1 MRMTPRARGVLR
13 RLDRGRVE
21 QTPAPTAQ
29 NAVYGPALPDEST
42 VHLVLDLALRIGEVQ
57 MASGAGAA
65 DVTAT
70 ILAVT
75 NAYGMPHCE
84 VDVIFTSITISCH
97 RGTDAAPVT
106 ALRVVRSRSMD
117 YTRLC
122 DVETL
127 LRRITN
133 NALPAHDAHSDL
145 SKITTAQHPFPRWVA
160 TLAFAG
166 MAASIALLVGG
177 SWPLAE
183 LAAAITGIIDRI
195 GRVLNRRALPFFF
208 QQIVGGGLA
217 VGSVIALVGVNALP
231 SNTAPSAAIAA
242 AVVVLLSG
250 LSVVGAAQDAVTGYN
265 VTAAGRATEIALMTA
280 GLVVGVVLALRVG
293 AEFNVAAPSGAADT
307 TGVAKLPVQTIAG
320 AGAALF
326 FAVASYAP
334 PRVLIVAAPAG
345 ALGALTY
352 AGIFLTGLNPILA
365 SGIAATVVG
374 FAGQIVS
381 RRLRIPPLVLAVSGI
396 VPLLPGL
403 STYRSMYLLAVDNNP
418 TGGLTTLVSALGI
431 SLALGAGVVLG
442 EFLAQPVRTGLGRL
456 ERKLAGPR
464 LSGPLRPAKR
474 RLE

>member
-1 MRMTPRARGVLR
+1 MRITPRSRGVLR

-21 QTPAPTAQ
+21 QTPSPTAQ
-29 NAVYGPALPDEST
+29 NAVFGPALPDEAT

-65 DVTAT
+65 DVTAS
-70 ILAVT
+70 ILAVA

-97 RGTDAAPVT
+97 RGTEAAPIT
-106 ALRVVRSRSMD
+106 AVRVVRNRSMD
-117 YTRLC
+117 YTRLV

-127 LRRITN
+127 LRRVTRDT
-133 NALPAHDAHSDL
+133 LPAHDAHSEL
-145 SKITTAQHPFPRWVA
+145 SKITTAGHPFPRWVA

-166 MAASIALLVGG
+166 MAASVTLLVGG

-183 LAAAITGIIDRI
+183 LAAAITAVIDRI
-195 GRVLNRRALPFFF
+195 GRLLNRRALPFFF
-208 QQIVGGGLA
+208 QQIVGGLLA
-217 VGSVIALVGVNALP
+217 VGSVLALVGVNALP
-231 SNTAPSAAIAA
+231 SDTSPSAAIAA

-280 GLVVGVVLALRVG
+280 GLVVGVVLALRMG
-293 AEFNVAAPSGAADT
+293 AEFNIAAPSGAADT
-307 TGVAKLPVQTIAG
+307 TGAAKLPVQTIAG

-326 FAVASYAP
+326 FAIASYAP
-334 PRVLIVAAPAG
+334 PRVLLVAAPAG
-345 ALGALTY
+345 ALGTFVY
-352 AGIFLTGLNPILA
+352 AVTNLAGLNAILA
-365 SGIAATVVG
+365 SSVAASVVG

-381 RRLRIPPLVLAVSGI
+381 RQLRIPPLILAVSGI

-403 STYRSMYLLAVDNNP
+403 STYRSMYQLAADNNP
-418 TGGLTTLVSALGI
+418 TAGLTTLVSALGI

-442 EFLAQPVRTGLGRL
+442 EFLAQPVRTGIGRL
-456 ERKLAGPR
+456 ERKFAGPR
-464 LSGPLRPAKR
+464 LSGPLRPASR